1 MNRSME
7 ENGLLTRK
15 VYPEVPPK
23 VEYALPELGE
33 SMRQIIKSM
42 ELWGL
47 DYKSG
52 TSVKRCLG
60 HPEI

>member
-1 MNRSME
+1 MN
-7 ENGLLTRK
+7 LRK
-15 VYPEVPPK
+15 EYPQVPTK